1 MGRDARRRASSRPET
16 ARRQTESR
24 DTARRDPSRREPPT
38 DASLA
43 SPRVEEALRL
53 LAEEVRTRLDRHPW
67 GHLLAGRG
75 DALPLTLELPSSLR
89 ESLGPG
95 ALATLAEEAE
105 AALDEAIHRLLTHRA
120 VLRPGTVFCLRCRS
134 AECEHARPDDP
145 RQVFA
150 GFGRTG
156 LPVFRDL
163 GQLLLEHGDEA
174 VDRLYRQPPE
184 LVARVMRGRQLTSE
198 LLDAYRDPESGYR
211 IHGQVIAGWY
221 AVPDPTGRPQAVAVT
236 LQVVSTRPRGTRGRR
251 YALNVLGLGPDAE
264 PLENVYDRLGEIP
277 WTESVRWA
285 QAILDTLGGPAP
297 EKGSGSGAKSGRRK
311 ERKRTTGRGVER
323 RIEGLLRS
331 IARRLVKDRRARGRK
346 TRHARKRH
354 AQGDRP
360 TPMALP
366 DLARADDADV
376 LVDVQAETFV
386 VLGEKGRAHVFS
398 PQGKHVTSVRYN
410 PASISRRRDRGQWR
424 QASKDEAAGLRD
436 AVQSGE

>member
-1 MGRDARRRASSRPET
+1 MSGRRTTSRHATPHREPHDRGDADRDAPPE
-16 ARRQTESR
+16 
-24 DTARRDPSRREPPT
+24 
-38 DASLA
+38 L
-43 SPRVEEALRL
+43 PRLQEALRL
-53 LAEEVRTRLDRHPW
+53 LAEEVRQRVDRHPW
-67 GHLLAGRG
+67 GHLLAGRS
-75 DALPLTLELPSSLR
+75 DALSLLLELPTSLR
-89 ESLGPG
+89 ESLTPDALG
-95 ALATLAEEAE
+95 ALAEDTS
-105 AALDEAIHRLLTHRA
+105 AALDDAIHRLLTHRA
-120 VLRPGTVFCLRCRS
+120 VLRPGRVFCLRCRN
-134 AECEHARPDDP
+134 AECAHARPDDP

-156 LPVFRDL
+156 LPEFRDL

-184 LVARVMRGRQLTSE
+184 LVSRVMRGRQLTAE

-251 YALNVLGLGPDAE
+251 YALNVLGLGPEGE
-264 PLENVYDRLGEIP
+264 PLENLYDRLGEIP
-277 WTESVRWA
+277 WRESVRWA
-285 QAILDTLGGPAP
+285 QAILDTLGGPDRESG
-297 EKGSGSGAKSGRRK
+297 EKDAGNRSRK
-311 ERKRTTGRGVER
+311 KRTKGRAGRGVER

-331 IARRLVKDRRARGRK
+331 IARRLVKDRRARDRK

-376 LVDVQAETFV
+376 LVDVRAETFV

-424 QASKDEAAGLRD
+424 QASKEEAAGLRE
-436 AVQSGE
+436 AVHSGG

>member
-1 MGRDARRRASSRPET
+1 MGRDARRRATSR
-16 ARRQTESR
+16 R
-24 DTARRDPSRREPPT
+24 DTGHREPPRGT
-38 DASLA
+38 APTF
-43 SPRVEEALRL
+43 PRLEEALRL
-53 LAEEVRTRLDRHPW
+53 LAEEVRRRLDRHPW
-67 GHLLAGRG
+67 GHLLAGQG
-75 DALPLTLELPSSLR
+75 DALPLALELPTSLR

-95 ALATLAEEAE
+95 ALGALTEDTS

-120 VLRPGTVFCLRCRS
+120 VLRPGSVYCLRCRS
-134 AECEHARPDDP
+134 AECEHVRPDDP

-150 GFGRTG
+150 GFGKTG
-156 LPVFRDL
+156 LPGFRDL
-163 GQLLLEHGDEA
+163 GQLLLEYGDEA

-184 LVARVMRGRQLTSE
+184 LVTRVMRGRQLTAE

-251 YALNVLGLGPDAE
+251 YALNVLGLGPDGE
-264 PLENVYDRLGEIP
+264 PLENLYDRLGEIP

-285 QAILDTLGGPAP
+285 QTILDTVGEQDGQ
-297 EKGSGSGAKSGRRK
+297 KGSAQSAKRARHKGLP
-311 ERKRTTGRGVER
+311 GRGVER

-331 IARRLVKDRRARGRK
+331 IARRLIKDRRARGRK

-376 LVDVQAETFV
+376 LVDVRAETFV

-410 PASISRRRDRGQWR
+410 PASISRRRDRGLWR
-424 QASKDEAAGLRD
+424 QASKDEAAGLRE
-436 AVQSGE
+436 AVHSDE

>member
-1 MGRDARRRASSRPET
+1 MGRDVRRRLTSRRDAPRCD
-16 ARRQTESR
+16 AAR
-24 DTARRDPSRREPPT
+24 DTSP
-38 DASLA
+38 A
-43 SPRVEEALRL
+43 SPRLLEALRL
-53 LAEEVRTRLDRHPW
+53 LAEEVRRRLDRHPW
-67 GHLLAGRG
+67 GHLLTGQG
-75 DALPLTLELPSSLR
+75 EALDLLLELPTSLR
-89 ESLGPG
+89 ESLTSD
-95 ALATLAEEAE
+95 ALAALAEDTST
-105 AALDEAIHRLLTHRA
+105 ALDEAIHRLLTHRA
-120 VLRPGTVFCLRCRS
+120 VLRPGSVYCLRCRS

-150 GFGRTG
+150 GFGKTG
-156 LPVFRDL
+156 LPEFQDL

-174 VDRLYRQPPE
+174 VDQLYRQPPE
-184 LVARVMRGRQLTSE
+184 LVTRVVRGRQLTTE
-198 LLDAYRDPESGYR
+198 LLDAYRDGESGYR

-251 YALNVLGLGPDAE
+251 YALNVLGLGPDGE
-264 PLENVYDRLGEIP
+264 PLENLYDRLGEIP
-277 WTESVRWA
+277 WRESVRWA
-285 QAILDTLGGPAP
+285 QTILDTVGGPSRKNR
-297 EKGSGSGAKSGRRK
+297 EKGAGTGKRARQKGRS
-311 ERKRTTGRGVER
+311 GRGVER

-331 IARRLVKDRRARGRK
+331 IARRLVKDRRARDRK

-376 LVDVQAETFV
+376 LVDVRAETFV

-424 QASKDEAAGLRD
+424 QASKEEAAGLRE
-436 AVQSGE
+436 AVQSGD